1 MKGKWRRECNA
12 GPATAI
18 HASAGASAY
27 LAPFRLNAFPHPVA
41 APVAGLLMSPYE
53 QLLHLAFTA
62 PNDVKY
68 YLTPTALRAYDAL
81 RAAPPAQLPFR
92 FEQMRLGLAMS
103 LLQLVSELGD
113 HEASR
118 QVLDVLHRALS
129 EARSP
134 EDIDRIVGRDAK
146 LFDRLYENLY
156 VNEEGEELLNLFG
169 RTLDADAPELLEE
182 IAHEGVA
189 LARTLDFSA
198 EEGDD

>member
-1 MKGKWRRECNA
+1 
-12 GPATAI
+12 
-18 HASAGASAY
+18 
-27 LAPFRLNAFPHPVA
+27 LRLFFYACPLPRLRA
-41 APVAGLLMSPYE
+41 QPAGLLMTPYE

-68 YLTPTALRAYDAL
+68 YLTPTALRAYDQM
-81 RAAPPAQLPFR
+81 AAATPAQLPFR
-92 FEQMRLGLAMS
+92 FEQVRLGLAMA
-103 LLQLVSELGD
+103 LLKLVSELGD
-113 HEASR
+113 HDASR

-134 EDIDRIVGRDAK
+134 EDIDRIVGRDAR

-182 IAHEGVA
+182 IAQEGVD
-189 LARTLDFSA
+189 LARTLDFEA
-198 EEGDD
+198 DEE

>member
-1 MKGKWRRECNA
+1 MPHPLRRLMP
-12 GPATAI
+12 GAT
-18 HASAGASAY
+18 ASAY
-27 LAPFRLNAFPHPVA
+27 LAPFRLRTPAALVA
-41 APVAGLLMSPYE
+41 APTAGFIMTPYE
-53 QLLHLAFTA
+53 QLLHLAFMA

-68 YLTPTALRAYDAL
+68 YLTPTALHAYNDMRKAS
-81 RAAPPAQLPFR
+81 PAQLPFR
-92 FEQMRLGLAMS
+92 FEQVRLGLAMS
-103 LLQLVSELGD
+103 LLKLVSELGD
-113 HEASR
+113 HDESR

-182 IAHEGVA
+182 IAREGVD
-189 LARTLDFSA
+189 LARTLDFEA
-198 EEGDD
+198 EED